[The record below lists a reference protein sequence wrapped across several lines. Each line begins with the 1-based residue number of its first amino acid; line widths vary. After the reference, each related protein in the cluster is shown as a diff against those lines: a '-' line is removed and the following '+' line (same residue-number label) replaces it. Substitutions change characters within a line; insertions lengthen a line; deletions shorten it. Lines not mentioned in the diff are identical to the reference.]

1 MTTNSAKRLPD
12 GTYAIQMYVLATN
25 AEGKMQF
32 HLTCLRGVPE
42 EDLIAEKH
50 HLRAVQSAHEAG
62 LTGTFVAFDQNEPA
76 AAQLAVLARHQQMA
90 GGPLLDPSLYVDAV
104 WST

>member
-1 MTTNSAKRLPD
+1 M
-12 GTYAIQMYVLATN
+12 V
-25 AEGKMQF
+25 
-32 HLTCLRGVPE
+32 
-42 EDLIAEKH
+42 
-50 HLRAVQSAHEAG
+50 
-62 LTGTFVAFDQNEPA
+62 FDQNEPA

>member
-32 HLTCLRGVPE
+32 HLTCLRGS
-42 EDLIAEKH
+42 
-50 HLRAVQSAHEAG
+50 RRR
-62 LTGTFVAFDQNEPA
+62 T
-76 AAQLAVLARHQQMA
+76 
-90 GGPLLDPSLYVDAV
+90 
-104 WST
+104 